1 MFYRRL
7 LFLQNDNTEEKT
19 ASVTQFIAQQVA
31 LLCQCQ
37 YSSSFIVSS
46 QLLCTA
52 KNDVVYQAKFLPSDN
67 KTALEIRNI
76 TQLWIL
82 TKPIITV
89 GDQFYHVD
97 PYCTIIVNE
106 LGMTSC
112 GSSSSTEA
120 PSSNQKPFLGL
131 SVIELASI
139 SGGGAML
146 VLVIVL
152 VICLVACCVRK
163 KSKSYNVR

>member
-1 MFYRRL
+1 VFYRRL
-7 LFLQNDNTEEKT
+7 LFLQNDNIEEKT
-19 ASVTQFIAQQVA
+19 ANVTQFLAQQVA
-31 LLCQCQ
+31 ELCQCQ

-76 TQLWIL
+76 TQLWIQ
-82 TKPIITV
+82 TKPIITI

-97 PYCTIIVNE
+97 PYCSIIVNE

-112 GSSSSTEA
+112 GSTEA
-120 PSSNQKPFLGL
+120 LSPNQKSFLGL
-131 SVIELASI
+131 SAIELASV

-152 VICLVACCVRK
+152 VIVLVACCVSKR
-163 KSKSYNVR
+163 KSKSYNGR